1 MTLDATF
8 SPVGRDET
16 LAEKV
21 YGRLRSALV
30 GGRLVPGQ
38 KLVHRQLA
46 LELGVS
52 PTPVREALLRLVSEG
67 ALDLDARGI
76 AWVPRLP
83 PDRYAEIM
91 DLRVELEGRAAAR
104 AAGLVT
110 AADIAALRA
119 IHDRLMIGRNT
130 MDGAIVRMNAAAPKV
145 FGAFFVDPSALP
157 DPPDMISMVFDP
169 RLMRPFVVDWPTQAR
184 AMVSRLH
191 RERLER
197 SGDERIEWALERAL
211 SFPDVPREWRTPDFS
226 REVTPSMTVRLQRGD
241 LRVGFLVTVT
251 TFSAPQ
257 QVTLEELRIEAA
269 FPIDDETRAACVRL
283 TS

>member
-1 MTLDATF
+1 MKALKAQPQRKAPRKSRARAPEAEPIIGEYVREHKYFLAVRLSAVQGVSSFLVSPLAFTYTGRSPCVPLRLTRIATTVCLDAL
-8 SPVGRDET
+8 S
-16 LAEKV
+16 AEV
-21 YGRLRSALV
+21 N
-30 GGRLVPGQ
+30 
-38 KLVHRQLA
+38 
-46 LELGVS
+46 
-52 PTPVREALLRLVSEG
+52 T
-67 ALDLDARGI
+67 ALDQMLKQHEPWPMTVVA
-76 AWVPRLP
+76 
-83 PDRYAEIM
+83 
-91 DLRVELEGRAAAR
+91 
-104 AAGLVT
+104 
-110 AADIAALRA
+110 
-119 IHDRLMIGRNT
+119 

-226 REVTPSMTVRLQRGD
+226 REATPSMTVRLQRGD

-269 FPIDDETRAACVRL
+269 FPVDDETRAVCVRL